1 MQVLIMSKFWNSFN
15 PELSLKY
22 TDTAIKSKVIELLS
36 QLRGFK
42 LVAHYFKYLKR

>member
-1 MQVLIMSKFWNSFN
+1 MQVLIMLKFWNSFN

-42 LVAHYFKYLKR
+42 FVATLF